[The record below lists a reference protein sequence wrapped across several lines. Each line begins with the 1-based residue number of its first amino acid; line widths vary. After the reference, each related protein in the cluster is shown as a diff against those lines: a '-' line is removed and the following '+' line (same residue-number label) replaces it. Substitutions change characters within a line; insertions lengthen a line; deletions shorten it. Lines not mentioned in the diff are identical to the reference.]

1 MATQSFDEDLIID
14 TPEKARRLIEALKRV
29 YSEES
34 EDTSFDYYSLVE
46 ESDRVLL
53 GKESS

>member
-14 TPEKARRLIEALKRV
+14 TPEKARRLIEVLKGV
-29 YSEES
+29 DSEES
-34 EDTSFDYYSLVE
+34 KDTLFDNYSLVE

-53 GKESS
+53 GKESG